1 VERQNRLGQR
11 LLQNLQRLEKHLL
24 PMLGVDP
31 DIGGLDRRDAAAG
44 AEIEA
49 PTAELIK
56 HADFLDQAQWMV
68 QRQRIDQRAEAELLR
83 ALRDRGEKDAR
94 RCGKAKRRRAVF
106 RRVIRIEPAAVIG
119 LHDLQPL
126 LVEFVERQVIA
137 IEVVENAE
145 LHWWLPARC
154 LSAARDDPQTAL
166 ARQDRRGCGRRH
178 GRLNER
184 LAPPIFDVMRELFED
199 IFTNQPLDPTEA
211 ARRAVRPQLRRRF
224 YEQAGVA
231 GGEGAFGI
239 VLDGRP
245 IKTPARRTLT
255 APTQALAQ
263 AIAGEWEAQRDV
275 VDPASMP
282 LTRLANSI
290 IDGVADAPA
299 AVAAEVERYL
309 GSDLVCY
316 RAPGPEG
323 LVTRQSRAWD
333 PVLVWVRDAL
343 GARFLLA
350 EGIVF
355 VTQPV
360 EALTAARAAIPRDIW
375 RLGALNSVTT
385 LTGSALIALA
395 LAGGALTVDQA
406 WAAAHVDEDWN
417 MDIWGRDALAL
428 ERRAFRFAEMQ
439 AAAKVLQLV

>member
-1 VERQNRLGQR
+1 
-11 LLQNLQRLEKHLL
+11 
-24 PMLGVDP
+24 M
-31 DIGGLDRRDAAAG
+31 RD
-44 AEIEA
+44 
-49 PTAELIK
+49 
-56 HADFLDQAQWMV
+56 
-68 QRQRIDQRAEAELLR
+68 
-83 ALRDRGEKDAR
+83 
-94 RCGKAKRRRAVF
+94 
-106 RRVIRIEPAAVIG
+106 
-119 LHDLQPL
+119 
-126 LVEFVERQVIA
+126 
-137 IEVVENAE
+137 
-145 LHWWLPARC
+145 
-154 LSAARDDPQTAL
+154 
-166 ARQDRRGCGRRH
+166 
-178 GRLNER
+178 
-184 LAPPIFDVMRELFED
+184 LFED

-231 GGEGAFGI
+231 GGEGEFGI

-245 IKTPARRTLT
+245 IKTPARRTLS

-263 AIAGEWEAQRDV
+263 AIAAEWEAQRDV

-290 IDGVADAPA
+290 IDGVANAPE
-299 AVAAEVERYL
+299 AVAAEVARYL

-316 RAPGPEG
+316 RAPGPES
-323 LVTRQSRAWD
+323 LATRQGRAWD
-333 PVLVWVRDAL
+333 PVLAWARDTL

-375 RLGALNSVTT
+375 QLGALNSVTT

-406 WAAAHVDEDWN
+406 WTAAHVDEDWN

-428 ERRAFRFAEMQ
+428 ERRAYRFAEMQ
-439 AAAKVLQLV
+439 AAAKVLQPV